1 MFQFLHLL
9 LTDYSEIC
17 VKYEQNWLKVINKYK
32 RNLFTDFIRK
42 YITISGNFFFSTT
55 GAFAALMDDSTNP
68 EIVSYSPFYST
79 NIIKIIIIIIKT
91 RPTQKY

>member
-17 VKYEQNWLKVINKYK
+17 VKYEQNWLIVINKYK

-42 YITISGNFFFSTT
+42 YITISGNFFFCTT
-55 GAFAALMDDSTNP
+55 GAFAALMDDSTNS